1 MLNSFADDLRLRGK
15 PPRLP
20 VINLPTNTH
29 QSQRSRSGRGFRQ
42 SQSGGG
48 GGGRGEGRNLLSRK
62 EGMSFP
68 AMLQSLGVQPF

>member
-1 MLNSFADDLRLRGK
+1 MLNSFADDLGLRGK

-42 SQSGGG
+42 SQSGGAG
-48 GGGRGEGRNLLSRK
+48 GGKKLAIQKGRHVLPSHATVPGSAAFLE
-62 EGMSFP
+62 
-68 AMLQSLGVQPF
+68 A